1 MTMNK
6 ISIKALIGAAAFA
19 VAMSVFPPEMTAQSY
34 VPTPVTISK
43 EKVRIDGKICYSH
56 IVLERQTLYSI
67 SKAYNVSIDDIY
79 RFNPTLKETGLK
91 KNGIILIPSADAIES
106 KSAEDHKKAEES
118 AAQRRQ
124 EALDSLTKA
133 DDKAPVAEPRKV
145 KRKIHTVKW
154 FEDLDM
160 IAQKYGVPV
169 SALMKFNNL
178 ETRKLSSRQK
188 LQIPTQDDINDM
200 TAESIEFVQTE
211 TTDSNTENADSTST
225 ETVPD
230 NEEVVYAGKNDIK
243 AALLLPLKATGTSS
257 HKGNMDFYSGV
268 LLAVS
273 DYSEKGLDINLKVC
287 DIAGNGLPPYNYI
300 NDCDFVIGPIAHN
313 DMSKA
318 LEMSSETPVFI
329 SPLDHRTYDLAKSHA
344 NMIQAPTSHSV
355 QYRDLIEWLEKDTDA
370 SDRVIFITE
379 KGTRQTEVSA
389 QMQAAIDSSSIS
401 YRNFSYSILE
411 GRDIMKPLMALMTPS
426 AFNRVVIASESE
438 AFVNDVVRNLNL
450 ISYQKYNVV
459 LYAPAKV
466 RNFETIDV
474 DNIHSTNM
482 HASLAYFIN
491 YDDARVK
498 NFLMKYR
505 ALYNTE
511 PSQFAF
517 QGYDVASYFISMVN
531 RYGDRWMEM
540 LEKDEQKMLQSTFRF
555 RKTED
560 NGYVNN
566 GVRRIVYGEGWS
578 ISEND

>member
-1 MTMNK
+1 MNK

-19 VAMSVFPPEMTAQSY
+19 VAMSVFTPEMTAQSY

-106 KSAEDHKKAEES
+106 KATDDHKKAEES

-133 DDKAPVAEPRKV
+133 GDNAPTAELRKA
-145 KRKIHTVKW
+145 KRKTHTVKW

-178 ETRKLSSRQK
+178 ETRKLKSRQK
-188 LQIPTQDDINDM
+188 LQIPTQDDINSM
-200 TAESIEFVQTE
+200 TEESVESVQTE
-211 TTDSNTENADSTST
+211 EADSKTENTDSTST
-225 ETVPD
+225 EAVPVS
-230 NEEVVYAGKNDIK
+230 EEVHTGRNDIK

-273 DYSEKGLDINLKVC
+273 DYSEKGIDINLKVC

-300 NDCDFVIGPIAHN
+300 NDCDFVIGPIAQN

-318 LEMSSETPVFI
+318 LEMSSEAPVFI
-329 SPLDHRTYDLAKSHA
+329 SPLDHRTHDLAASHA
-344 NMIQAPTSHSV
+344 NMIQAPTPHSV
-355 QYRDLIEWLEKDTDA
+355 QYRDLIEWLKKDIDA
-370 SDRVIFITE
+370 SDKVIFITE
-379 KGTRQTEVSA
+379 KGTRQTDVSA

-411 GRDIMKPLMALMTPS
+411 GRDIMNPLMALMTPS
-426 AFNRVVIASESE
+426 GFNRVVIASESE

-531 RYGDRWMEM
+531 RYGDRWIEM
-540 LEKDEQKMLQSTFRF
+540 LEKDEQKMLQNTFRF
-555 RKTED
+555 RKAEG

-578 ISEND
+578 VMEND